1 MRRTSMDG
9 MQALGAMSGMEG
21 MNVMGDLGGI
31 SQDMALEDGNY
42 RDEYD
47 DQEFA
52 DDGLGWS
59 GVPGQRDSDAVGGR
73 RGGGGGGRRLRR
85 HGKGSRYSRG
95 KGFQSA
101 ATGTGG
107 GGPGPT
113 Q

>member
-1 MRRTSMDG
+1 MDG

-21 MNVMGDLGGI
+21 MNVIGDLGGI
-31 SQDMALEDGNY
+31 SHDY

-59 GVPGQRDSDAVGGR
+59 GVPGQRGSDAGGGR
-73 RGGGGGGRRLRR
+73 RGGGGGGGGRRLRR
-85 HGKGSRYSRG
+85 HGRGSRYSRG